1 MLDDELRQLRSDGWC
16 VVEDVLSDA
25 EVEYTRNA
33 LLDAAKS
40 FEAAGGSTYMPELD
54 PNESNIRVFNLIEL
68 HEQFRQLILHP
79 TAVALVEVLL
89 GPEFRISNFTANIA
103 LPGSR
108 SMALHSD
115 QAFVAPP
122 PWLTPWSMNVI
133 WCLDDVAEAN
143 GATRYIPGSHRY
155 QDLEDLPGNPMDQS
169 RPFEASK
176 GSVIAMD
183 GRMWHTSGANTS
195 ADQERALLFAYYSVD
210 FIRPQVNWNAVL
222 SPETQAQLDQELF
235 MRLVLGP
242 ESNVRHAGEIM
253 ARNLGS
259 P

>member
-1 MLDDELRQLRSDGWC
+1 MMERALQQLLSDGWC
-16 VVEDVLSDA
+16 LVEEVLSES

-68 HEQFRQLILHP
+68 REKFRQLILHP
-79 TAVALVEVLL
+79 TAVALVEALL

-122 PWLTPWSMNVI
+122 P
-133 WCLDDVAEAN
+133 
-143 GATRYIPGSHRY
+143 
-155 QDLEDLPGNPMDQS
+155 
-169 RPFEASK
+169 
-176 GSVIAMD
+176 
-183 GRMWHTSGANTS
+183 
-195 ADQERALLFAYYSVD
+195 
-210 FIRPQVNWNAVL
+210 
-222 SPETQAQLDQELF
+222 
-235 MRLVLGP
+235 
-242 ESNVRHAGEIM
+242 
-253 ARNLGS
+253 
-259 P
+259 